1 MIMEKVS
8 NCCGARVDGLN
19 ADNIGIIIDYINKQ
33 KKMKKNKKDSK
44 EDEKYVIEI
53 VAVGNNLYKVS
64 ISIDDGGLLEVRTMS
79 FETFTVGMSGL
90 VLKMR

>member
-1 MIMEKVS
+1 
-8 NCCGARVDGLN
+8 
-19 ADNIGIIIDYINKQ
+19 
-33 KKMKKNKKDSK
+33 MKKNKTVAIDSINFKPLKSDLTLTNLLKESK
-44 EDEKYVIEI
+44 EGKKYVIEI

-79 FETFTVGMSGL
+79 LETFIVGTSGL